1 MRVISGY
8 LGGRNF
14 ESPHGHR
21 THPMSEKIRGAI
33 FNALGDIEGLSV
45 FDPFTGSGALS
56 FEAVSRGA
64 ARATAIDN
72 DKSAY
77 NIAKKNILSLGIDDK
92 VHVTHAFNG
101 SWSTR
106 HKVELFDLVLLDPP
120 YDLYEVEEVEKLAQ
134 HTKKGGIAVFSLPN
148 KARLI
153 LDPKKFDLLNS
164 KSYGDATLSFYRRV
178 A

>member
-1 MRVISGY
+1 MRIISGA

-33 FNALGDIEGLSV
+33 FNALGDIEGLTV
-45 FDPFTGSGALS
+45 LDPFAGSGALS
-56 FEAVSRGA
+56 FEAISRGA
-64 ARATAIDN
+64 SSATAIDS

-77 NIAKKNILSLGIDDK
+77 NIVKKNIFSLGVEDK

-106 HKVELFDLVLLDPP
+106 HKAELFDLVLLNPP
-120 YDLYEVEEVEKLAQ
+120 YDLYEVEEVEKLAL
-134 HTKKGGIAVFSLPN
+134 HAKTGGIAVFSLPI

-153 LDPKKFDLLNS
+153 LDEKKFKQLS
-164 KSYGDATLSFYRRV
+164 FKSYGDATLSFYRRV